1 MENIIFIGIGVVIV
15 LIFLGSMSIVHIRTM
30 RDDLN
35 TRWYNLMD
43 KLQYRQDLI
52 PNLIETIRLHTPENK
67 KIEYERIIE
76 QSIQVRDKSGKNT
89 VPGAEKITI
98 EHSLSGNIK
107 QLLDLAAENRDLAQ
121 NTNFLEL
128 RKEFKEIS
136 NEIEEMSNKYN
147 EKVRHHNRSVRRI
160 YNLVPVLL
168 MRYSKKKIFEFE

>member
-1 MENIIFIGIGVVIV
+1 MENIIFIGIGIVIV

-35 TRWYNLMD
+35 IRWYNLAD

-52 PNLIETIRLHTPENK
+52 PNLIETIRLHIPDNK
-67 KIEYERIIE
+67 KTEYEKIIE
-76 QSIQVRDKSGKNT
+76 QSIQAREKAGKNAF
-89 VPGAEKITI
+89 PGAEKITI

-107 QLLDLAAENRDLAQ
+107 QLLDFAVENRELAQ

-136 NEIEEMSNKYN
+136 KEIEEMSSDYNNKI
-147 EKVRHHNRSVRRI
+147 RHYNRSI
-160 YNLVPVLL
+160 TKAYNLFPALL

>member
-1 MENIIFIGIGVVIV
+1 MENIIFIGIGIVIV

-35 TRWYNLMD
+35 TRWYNLAD

-52 PNLIETIRLHTPENK
+52 PNLIETIRLHIPDNK
-67 KIEYERIIE
+67 KNEYEKIIE
-76 QSIQVRDKSGKNT
+76 QSIRTREEAGKNAFS
-89 VPGAEKITI
+89 GAGKITI

-107 QLLDLAAENRDLAQ
+107 QLLDLAVENRELAQ

-136 NEIEEMSNKYN
+136 KEIEEISGDYN
-147 EKVRHHNRSVRRI
+147 NKVRHHNRSI
-160 YNLVPVLL
+160 TKAYNLVPVLL